1 MIKKAV
7 LPVAGFGTRFLP
19 ASKATPKE
27 MLAIIDKPLL
37 QYAVEEAI
45 ESGIQEI
52 IFITN
57 PEKISI
63 KKHFEKNEKIESW
76 LKNSGKADL
85 AQKLNPS
92 AFSEIKF
99 SYVNQNQQNGLGH
112 AILQAESLIENQ
124 PFAILLPDD
133 LFISKKSCLRQLIEI
148 HIKTKLS
155 VIALNKVDKD
165 DIHKYGVIKPGETN
179 GKTILIEDIIEKP
192 SPQTA
197 PSDIAACGRYILNPS
212 IFKHL
217 KLIKSDLTGEIQ
229 LTDAIKS
236 LLSEEKVYG
245 ELYEGQKFDCGS
257 KKGYVHA
264 TIALALKDETLK
276 EDIKNIIKDIF

>member
-1 MIKKAV
+1 MTI
-7 LPVAGFGTRFLP
+7 
-19 ASKATPKE
+19 
-27 MLAIIDKPLL
+27 
-37 QYAVEEAI
+37 
-45 ESGIQEI
+45 I
-52 IFITN
+52 IFTIWGIVWN
-57 PEKISI
+57 
-63 KKHFEKNEKIESW
+63 
-76 LKNSGKADL
+76 L
-85 AQKLNPS
+85 
-92 AFSEIKF
+92 
-99 SYVNQNQQNGLGH
+99 
-112 AILQAESLIENQ
+112 
-124 PFAILLPDD
+124 
-133 LFISKKSCLRQLIEI
+133 
-148 HIKTKLS
+148 
-155 VIALNKVDKD
+155 

-257 KKGYVHA
+257 KKGFVHA

-276 EDIKNIIKDIF
+276 EDIKNIIKDIFWIFFSRYLNYCRQRLLIRFL